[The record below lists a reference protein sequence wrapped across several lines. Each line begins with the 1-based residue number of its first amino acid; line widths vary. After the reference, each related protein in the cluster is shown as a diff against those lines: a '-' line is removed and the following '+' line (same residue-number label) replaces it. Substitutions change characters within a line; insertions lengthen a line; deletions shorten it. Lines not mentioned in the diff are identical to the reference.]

1 MLKKL
6 ITWWKNYKLKYIE
19 NNKLTDEFNK
29 LNYSTKREMYL
40 FYNNKSKFNFFDLMD
55 KWDKFY
61 SWFFYLD
68 LKEKKYLIS
77 KFGGSKQ

>member
-40 FYNNKSKFNFFDLMD
+40 FYNNKS
-55 KWDKFY
+55 
-61 SWFFYLD
+61 
-68 LKEKKYLIS
+68 IS
-77 KFGGSKQ
+77 I